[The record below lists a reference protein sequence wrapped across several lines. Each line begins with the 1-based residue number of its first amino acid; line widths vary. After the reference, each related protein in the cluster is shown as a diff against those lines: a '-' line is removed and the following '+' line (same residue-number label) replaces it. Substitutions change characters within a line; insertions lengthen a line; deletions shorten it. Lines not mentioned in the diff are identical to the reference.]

1 MFQEPDKLWF
11 LTLDI
16 AALRRSISKVQ
27 IYKEQNLFL
36 AIQRNRCLL
45 THKCLRGHDCMAYQE
60 KLKNDGRDQKMKFDM
75 KAWTDSVQLLLNNRE
90 LVIVVAGIFL
100 FLPSL
105 ALNILAPSTAIEMA
119 AANKDAVA
127 EEVVLYFE
135 ENWLLFLAYVASTTV
150 GSLSLLALL
159 GRKEKITVGEAIS
172 VGAKATIPYLI
183 ASFMVVIALAIV
195 ATLIG
200 LLATG
205 LGTVFGLV
213 AGLAFFIG
221 LIFLFRLILVGPVMA
236 IEGIRNPISAIVRSW
251 VIVKGNTND
260 VAAFI
265 VLLVVALIVLSLV
278 FGLVVSV
285 IGALLP
291 RIDFFV
297 GIFFS
302 TRYSA
307 VVSTV
312 GTAVYASIHC
322 QLTE

>member
-1 MFQEPDKLWF
+1 
-11 LTLDI
+11 
-16 AALRRSISKVQ
+16 
-27 IYKEQNLFL
+27 
-36 AIQRNRCLL
+36 
-45 THKCLRGHDCMAYQE
+45 
-60 KLKNDGRDQKMKFDM
+60 MKFDM
-75 KAWTDSVQLLLNNRE
+75 GKAWTDSVQLLLNNRE

-100 FLPSL
+100 FLPAL

-251 VIVKGNTND
+251 VIVKGNTKY
-260 VAAFI
+260 VAAFL

-278 FGLVVSV
+278 FGMVVSV

-291 RIDFFV
+291 SGSISLWVSSLFDSLW
-297 GIFFS
+297 G
-302 TRYSA
+302 A